1 MMYHSMSLETAVPM
15 IGPVSKERF
24 CTGMRHLAGACVVI
38 ASEHGGARA
47 GLTATAVCSI
57 SAEPPR
63 LLVCVNKSVF
73 AHGLIS
79 GSGAV
84 SINVLAAEQEIIAK
98 RFAGMVDGVCGE
110 SRFEEE
116 GNWEPGVL
124 GVPVLRDAL
133 VSFECRVVEAIPAN
147 SHDMFVCE
155 VIGIDGRLGAESPL
169 MYFDGKFSALR

>member
-1 MMYHSMSLETAVPM
+1 MMYHSMNLETATPVVS
-15 IGPVSKERF
+15 PVSKEEF
-24 CTGMRHLAGACVVI
+24 CSGMRHLAGACVVI

-63 LLVCVNKSVF
+63 LLVCVNKNVF
-73 AHGLIS
+73 AHGLITQ
-79 GSGAV
+79 SGAV
-84 SINVLAAEQEIIAK
+84 SINVLSQQQEIIAK

-110 SRFEEE
+110 QRFEDE
-116 GNWEPGVL
+116 GNWGKGAL

-155 VIGIDGRLGAESPL
+155 VIGIDGQQGADSPL